1 MSDGRETVQVP
12 PRLLRL
18 LQILVEGAGDT
29 VSREE
34 LIEALWPRGYVNEEA
49 LSRAVNELRGLLGD
63 DARTPEFI
71 RTIPKKGYRLIA
83 NVGTVSERKKPPHHL
98 VGLIL
103 VGPIFMAVVLV
114 SLLWKTSVAPLPAD
128 VLSTAKRLTSDPG
141 MEWHPERTMGC
152 PGGDTG
158 RARGHTAI
166 PNCRARAEAGDYT
179 PGRTVFACLLARCQS
194 IGNAC
199 RAWRSLSYSAL
210 ASCRWRCR

>member
-1 MSDGRETVQVP
+1 MVNRRTQVAEKPKCFQIGRWQVEPDAGSMSDGRETVQVP

-98 VGLIL
+98 GC
-103 VGPIFMAVVLV
+103 ASARRCVVH
-114 SLLWKTSVAPLPAD
+114 SE
-128 VLSTAKRLTSDPG
+128 TSD
-141 MEWHPERTMGC
+141 
-152 PGGDTG
+152 
-158 RARGHTAI
+158 I
-166 PNCRARAEAGDYT
+166 
-179 PGRTVFACLLARCQS
+179 
-194 IGNAC
+194 
-199 RAWRSLSYSAL
+199 RSRHGV
-210 ASCRWRCR
+210 AS